1 MNVTASGVRKASA
14 SRRSTRNESERLR
27 SAAKLSF
34 ARPARRIG
42 GSMDIKGDPRSPHL
56 LGGKWVYQK
65 VWNATTARVLTTTHH
80 MSRQLV
86 LI

>member
-34 ARPARRIG
+34 ARPVRRIG
-42 GSMDIKGDPRSPHL
+42 GSMDIKGTRGL
-56 LGGKWVYQK
+56 LTYWRGGMGAQRI
-65 VWNATTARVLTTTHH
+65 WNATTARVLKQPITFPG
-80 MSRQLV
+80 SLF
-86 LI
+86 